1 MIGRKSI
8 LTTLHTFLQYSLPRC
23 SSLVAG
29 PIIFRKSNLHSFN
42 INRPKE
48 VADLLKIKEL
58 AYGKLVPRE
67 LEPMPKV
74 SACFRETTR
83 TGVLA
88 RKAGMMQFWDDQG
101 IMHPCTVVVIDRC
114 QVVYV
119 NPVKDNKGKV
129 GLQVG
134 AGLERPYQMRKFLR
148 MHFAYN
154 GVEPKKK
161 LAEFR
166 VTEDAIVPVG
176 TELSANHFVVGQ
188 YVDVIG
194 ISKGKGTQGAMR
206 KWGFAG
212 QSASHGVSKAHRKIG
227 SVGGGRSRPQE
238 TPKGKKMA
246 GKMGRKRVTVQ
257 SLEVLRVDGERNL
270 LYLHGA
276 VPGHRG
282 SWVRVR
288 DAKKKPF
295 EPGKVP
301 PLPTYVPAQVEN
313 QETCVSA

>member
-1 MIGRKSI
+1 MALSQTFGIRLLNSLRKSI
-8 LTTLHTFLQYSLPRC
+8 TTEKFQLQPLNYFTRSLH
-23 SSLVAG
+23 
-29 PIIFRKSNLHSFN
+29 NFN
-42 INRPKE
+42 INRPQE
-48 VADLLKIKEL
+48 VADLLKIREL
-58 AYGKLVPRE
+58 AYGNLVRRE
-67 LEPMPKV
+67 LEPDPKI
-74 SACFRETTR
+74 SACFRSTVR

-88 RKAGMMQFWDDQG
+88 RKAGMMQLWDDLG
-101 IMHPCTVVVIDRC
+101 VMHPCTVLVIDRC

-119 NPVKDNKGKV
+119 NPVKDSEGRV

-134 AGLERPYQMRKFLR
+134 AGLERPYQMKKFLR

-154 GVEPKKK
+154 GVEPKQK

-166 VTEDAIVPVG
+166 VSEDAIVPVA
-176 TELSANHFVVGQ
+176 TELKANHFVVGQ

-194 ISKGKGTQGAMR
+194 TSKGKGTQGAMR
-206 KWGFAG
+206 RWGFAG
-212 QSASHGVSKAHRKIG
+212 LGASHGVSKAHRSIG
-227 SVGGGRSRPQE
+227 SVGGGRSRHQE

-246 GKMGRKRVTVQ
+246 GKMGNKRVTVQ
-257 SLEVLRVDGERNL
+257 SLEILRIDSERNL
-270 LYLHGA
+270 LYVHGA

-301 PLPTYVPAQVEN
+301 PLPTYVPE
-313 QETCVSA
+313 ETGEEMVQSESA

>member
-1 MIGRKSI
+1 MLVGKSSFSMLNTVLQLSWTRCGR
-8 LTTLHTFLQYSLPRC
+8 LAATPT
-23 SSLVAG
+23 SS
-29 PIIFRKSNLHSFN
+29 FKHKLHSFN

-58 AYGKLVPRE
+58 ASAKLVPRE
-67 LEPMPKV
+67 LTADPKI
-74 SACFRETTR
+74 SACFRSTIR

-88 RKAGMMQFWDDQG
+88 RKAGMMQYWDEQG

-114 QVVYV
+114 QVVYI
-119 NPVKDNKGKV
+119 NPVKDSKGRV

-134 AGLERPYQMRKFLR
+134 AGLERPYQMHKFLR

-166 VTEDAIVPVG
+166 VTEDAIVPIG
-176 TELSANHFVVGQ
+176 TELSAKHFVVGQ

-194 ISKGKGTQGAMR
+194 TSKGKGTQGAMR
-206 KWGFAG
+206 RWGFAG

-257 SLEVLRVDGERNL
+257 SLEVLRVDAERNL

-295 EPGKVP
+295 EPHKVP
-301 PLPTYVPAQVEN
+301 PLPTYVPVESEK
-313 QETCVSA
+313 QETFVSG

>member
-1 MIGRKSI
+1 MLAGKFNF
-8 LTTLHTFLQYSLPRC
+8 TTLQTLLRLSFSRYGRV
-23 SSLVAG
+23 LVA
-29 PIIFRKSNLHSFN
+29 PTSLFKQNLHSFN

-48 VADLLKIKEL
+48 VADLLRIKEL
-58 AYGKLVPRE
+58 AYGKLVPGE
-67 LEPMPKV
+67 LAADPKI
-74 SACFRETTR
+74 SACFRSTVR

-88 RKAGMMQFWDDQG
+88 RKAGMMQYWDEKG

-114 QVVYV
+114 QVVYI
-119 NPVKDNKGKV
+119 NPVKDSKGRV

-166 VTEDAIVPVG
+166 VTEDAIVPIG

-194 ISKGKGTQGAMR
+194 TSKGKGTQGAMR
-206 KWGFAG
+206 RWGFAG
-212 QSASHGVSKAHRKIG
+212 QNASHGVSKAHRKIG

-246 GKMGRKRVTVQ
+246 GKMGRKRVTIQ
-257 SLEVLRVDGERNL
+257 SLEVLRVDAERNL

-282 SWVRVR
+282 SWV
-288 DAKKKPF
+288 
-295 EPGKVP
+295 P
-301 PLPTYVPAQVEN
+301 PSPTYVPVEGEK
-313 QETCVSA
+313 QETFVSG

>member
-1 MIGRKSI
+1 MLARKSSI
-8 LTTLHTFLQYSLPRC
+8 VTIHKVLQQSLFPVSHHALGPSTIFKHELH
-23 SSLVAG
+23 
-29 PIIFRKSNLHSFN
+29 NFN

-58 AYGKLVPRE
+58 AHGKLVPKE
-67 LEPMPKV
+67 LAPNPKV
-74 SACFRETTR
+74 SACFRSTTR

-119 NPVKDNKGKV
+119 NPVKDSKGRV

-166 VTEDAIVPVG
+166 VTEDAIVPIG
-176 TELSANHFVVGQ
+176 TELTANHFVVGQ

-194 ISKGKGTQGAMR
+194 TSKGKGTQGAMR
-206 KWGFAG
+206 RWGFAG

-227 SVGGGRSRPQE
+227 SVGGGRARPQE

-257 SLEVLRVDGERNL
+257 SLEVLRVDAERNL

-295 EPGKVP
+295 EPNKVP
-301 PLPTYVPAQVEN
+301 PLPTYVPVEAEK
-313 QETCVSA
+313 QETVA